1 MQPDKGNSSILFM
14 LPPKKATNILSNY
27 IIGSISKLELLTV
40 FQGIVTE
47 AFEVFEITRTDFEVN
62 DDMNNKTVTSNSN
75 EDDGDATK
83 RVLESPIHNKVKKV
97 KKMSR

>member
-1 MQPDKGNSSILFM
+1 MKPDKGNSSILFM

-97 KKMSR
+97 KKNE